1 MDVLFE
7 RIPAHHPQVISRM
20 IEEETLLLKV
30 DTGQVSVLNEV
41 GGSIWALMDGK
52 RRLADIVEQLGQTYR
67 VERQQLE
74 SDVQVFVHELLDRD
88 MLAWS

>member
-1 MDVLFE
+1 MDVLLE
-7 RIPAHHPQVISRM
+7 WIPAHHPQVISRM

-41 GGSIWALMDGK
+41 GGSIWALMDGN

>member
-1 MDVLFE
+1 MDVLLE

-41 GGSIWALMDGK
+41 GGSIWALMDGN

-74 SDVQVFVHELLDRD
+74 SDVQVFVHELFDRD